1 MFPRS
6 YTDAVQSPGVTFYG
20 VRGSTPFSAAS
31 HIGFGCNTC
40 CVVIDIPEEKP
51 IILDMGSGLFAY
63 ARELGDCALEASVL
77 LTHLHWDHV
86 AGLPF
91 FSPVLCPGGVLDIYG
106 PPDEGM
112 TLDEAINTLIKPP
125 FFPVTIA
132 DFAGEL
138 RMYDFWSDDVEVSTA
153 KVWARP
159 VPHTSA
165 TSGYRVEVAGKSVVY
180 IPDHQQPIDD
190 ASHVADTVLE
200 LCDGADLLI
209 HDGQYPQA
217 LFEKRAHWGHSTPRY
232 AVEVARQAGVS
243 SLALFSHD
251 PMHTDEQLLAIER
264 HAQELG
270 EAAGLRQVFSAREG
284 MRIDLSELPN

>member
-1 MFPRS
+1 MTGS
-6 YTDAVQSPGVTFYG
+6 GVTFYG

-31 HIGFGCNTC
+31 HVGFGGNTC
-40 CVVIDIPEEKP
+40 CAVIDIPDEQP
-51 IILDMGSGLFAY
+51 IILDMGSGLFAF
-63 ARELGDCALEASVL
+63 AKELGGAALEASVL

-91 FSPVLCPGGVLDIYG
+91 FSPVLCPGGMLDIYG

-112 TLDEAINTLIKPP
+112 TLEAAINQLIQPP
-125 FFPVTIA
+125 FFPVTTA

-138 RMYDFWSDDVEVSTA
+138 RIHDVWNDDLEVSTA

-165 TSGYRVEVAGKSVVY
+165 TSGYRIEIEGKVVVY
-180 IPDHQQPIDD
+180 IPDHQQPVDD
-190 ASHVADTVLE
+190 ASRVAPSVLE

-217 LFEKRAHWGHSTPRY
+217 LFEQRAHWGHSTPDY
-232 AVEVARQAGVS
+232 AVEVAKQAGVGT
-243 SLALFSHD
+243 LALFSHD
-251 PMHTDEQLLAIER
+251 PLHSD
-264 HAQELG
+264 QELLEIESYAKALG
-270 EAAGLRQVFSAREG
+270 DEAGLKQVLSAREG
-284 MRIDLSELPN
+284 MRIALSDLPR

>member
-1 MFPRS
+1 VTGS
-6 YTDAVQSPGVTFYG
+6 GVTFYG

-31 HIGFGCNTC
+31 HVGFGGNTC
-40 CVVIDIPEEKP
+40 CAVIDIPDEDP
-51 IILDMGSGLFAY
+51 IILDMGSGLFGY
-63 ARELGDCALEASVL
+63 AKSLGDCALEASVL

-91 FSPVLCPGGVLDIYG
+91 FSPVLCPGGKLDIFG

-112 TLDEAINTLIKPP
+112 TLDQAINTLIKPP
-125 FFPVTIA
+125 FFPVTID

-138 RMYDFWSDDVEVSTA
+138 RMHDLWNTELEVSTA

-165 TSGYRVEVAGKSVVY
+165 TSGYRVELEGKSIVY

-190 ASHVADTVLE
+190 ASKVADSVLE
-200 LCDGADLLI
+200 LCAGADLLI

-217 LFEKRAHWGHSTPRY
+217 LFDQRAHWGHSTPDY

-251 PMHTDEQLLAIER
+251 PLHTDSELEAIEKY
-264 HAQELG
+264 AQNLG
-270 EAAGLRQVFSAREG
+270 EAAGLSQVFAAREG
-284 MRIDLSELPN
+284 MRVALSDLPT